1 MPTGKEISF
10 NQEYIEPIDWGK
22 YGTDIK
28 VEFSNDSSVNDIYEV
43 LGQANKSVS
52 WFSTK
57 GKFIEKMLS
66 RHKSS
71 HCQDMVGSFEE
82 LIKNLKS
89 PEVHL
94 SGVITIVQP
103 ALSKTIKMDDK
114 VQRVLAAT
122 ANYINHSS
130 KVKNLRIL
138 GSK

>member
-1 MPTGKEISF
+1 
-10 NQEYIEPIDWGK
+10 
-22 YGTDIK
+22 
-28 VEFSNDSSVNDIYEV
+28 
-43 LGQANKSVS
+43 
-52 WFSTK
+52 
-57 GKFIEKMLS
+57 
-66 RHKSS
+66 
-71 HCQDMVGSFEE
+71 MVGSFEE

-103 ALSKTIKMDDK
+103 ALSKTIKMNDK
-114 VQRVLAAT
+114 IQRVLAAT